1 METTASTVNTDILA
15 DWLTVE
21 EAARVAGVPVA
32 TVLAWIRN
40 GRVPAFYVANETQTV
55 H

>member
-1 METTASTVNTDILA
+1 MVNTDILA
-15 DWLTVE
+15 DDWLTIE

-32 TVLAWIRN
+32 TIIMWIEQ